1 MAIFA
6 AIKNLMIMRK
16 LLTLITILIFS
27 GVYVFGQ
34 NKTISGKVT
43 DENGLPLANVSV
55 QVKGTQIGTTT
66 SLDGTYSLPVPV
78 NGKEIVFSD
87 VNFTS
92 QEISIG
98 SGSVINT
105 SLKASNKSLE
115 EVVVVA
121 YGSQKKLSLTGSV
134 ATIKADK
141 LENRPFSSVDKALQ
155 GQIAGLQSSSSDGT
169 PGAGTDIR
177 IRGTGSITAGQSPLW
192 VIDGIIATTGDL
204 TSNTTTA
211 NALSGLNPDDIE
223 SISVLKDASAAAIY
237 GSRAAN
243 GVIIV
248 TTKSGK
254 AGKTKVNFSTE
265 IGQSSIAYTN
275 SKNRPMTTLE
285 NQKVL
290 REALINKGYAA
301 DNAEADA
308 VIIDPDNGLGFDPN
322 WLQTNTNWLDQ
333 VTHKGNQ
340 QQYNLSL
347 SGGNDKTQF
356 YASGGYFN
364 QDGTT
369 IATYFKRYNG
379 SISLST
385 KVSDKIVFKAGL
397 NGSSSTQLS
406 PPGSAA
412 YASPVSGSFFLQPW
426 FSPYNADGTFRYNDP
441 EGQFPEGSQ
450 FNPVLLAAWNKSTAK
465 QMELRGYV
473 SGEYQIIPNL
483 KLTSKYSG
491 EYLDV
496 DEYQYQNPLYGDG
509 FPGGNGYAFDRK
521 IFDWTWSNL
530 LNYRLNFTKSNDFY
544 VDLLGG
550 TEAYALTNN
559 LAQYWGSNFPSTL
572 ALQYLASAAKPTQA
586 SNLPSAQSVNSYLS
600 SAVFNYK
607 DKYILSGSFRR
618 DGSSVFS
625 ENHKWGNFYSVGGS
639 WNINEENFLQN
650 VSFLSLLKLR
660 SSYGTSGNTNG
671 FGYYSSLA
679 TYGYGSAYTGEP
691 GSAPNNV
698 GNPDLTWEKN
708 KAFNLGL
715 DFGLWKNRLTA
726 TVEYYKRVTSDLLV
740 TIPLSPTS
748 GFSGGQLTN
757 VGSMYNKGIE
767 ITLGGKP
774 VVARDFVWESNF
786 TFSHN
791 INRITALYNHAPIP
805 QNTRF
810 NITEGHDIY
819 EFYTRLW
826 AGVDPANGDPLWYT
840 DDTKSTTT
848 NNSNLAKLSLTGKS
862 ATPKYYG
869 SFSNT
874 FTFKGFSLQA
884 QLFYNFGNY
893 IYSTWENYLSSNGA
907 YLGAMNQL
915 SNQLDAWQKPG
926 DITNVPK
933 VIFGGNKNSNRP
945 STRYLYKGDYIRL
958 RNLEIGYSIPPSL
971 LKPVGISSA
980 NFYVRGT
987 NLFTFGT
994 DKNLTVD
1001 PEVGAQSI
1009 SDFQVFMPKTIS
1021 FGVKLGL

>member
-1 MAIFA
+1 MRKFVTLFTV
-6 AIKNLMIMRK
+6 LMITGMLAYSQSR
-16 LLTLITILIFS
+16 TITGNIVDGL
-27 GVYVFGQ
+27 G
-34 NKTISGKVT
+34 
-43 DENGLPLANVSV
+43 NGLANVSV
-55 QVKGTQIGTTT
+55 VVKGTTTGTT
-66 SLDGTYSLPVPV
+66 SNESGAYSLSVPSST
-78 NGKEIVFSD
+78 KSLVFSA
-87 VNFTS
+87 VGFS
-92 QEISIG
+92 AQEIKVGLADSYR
-98 SGSVINT
+98 VEMKAVDNT
-105 SLKASNKSLE
+105 MQ
-115 EVVVVA
+115 EVVIVA

-155 GQIAGLQSSSSDGT
+155 GQVAGLQSSSSDGT

-223 SISVLKDASAAAIY
+223 SISVLKDASASAIY

-243 GVIIV
+243 GVILV

-275 SKNRPMTTLE
+275 TKNRPMTTLE

-290 REALINKGYAA
+290 RQALINKGYAD

-308 VIIDPDNGLGFDPN
+308 VIIDPDGLGFDPN

-333 VTHKGNQ
+333 VTRKGNQ

-356 YASGGYFN
+356 YASGGYFD
-364 QDGTT
+364 QGGTT

-385 KVSDKIVFKAGL
+385 KVSDKIVFKAGI
-397 NGSSSTQLS
+397 NGSASTQLS

-473 SGEYQIIPNL
+473 SAEYQILPKL
-483 KLTSKYSG
+483 KFSSKYSG

-496 DEYQYQNPLYGDG
+496 DEYQYQNPIYGDG
-509 FPGGNGYAFDRK
+509 FPGGNGYGFDRK
-521 IFDWTWSNL
+521 IFDWTWTNL
-530 LNYRLNFTKSNDFY
+530 LNYRVNLKSNDFY

-559 LAQYWGSNFPSTL
+559 LSQFWGSNFPSTL

-586 SNLPSAQSVNSYLS
+586 SNLPSATSVNSYLS

-607 DKYILSGSFRR
+607 DRYILSGSFRR

-625 ENHKWGNFYSVGGS
+625 KDHKWGDFYSVGGS
-639 WNINEENFLQN
+639 WNINEENFLKDA
-650 VSFLSLLKLR
+650 SFLSLLKLR

-679 TYGYGSAYTGEP
+679 TYGFGSAYTGEP

-698 GNPDLTWEKN
+698 GNPNLTWEKN
-708 KAFNLGL
+708 KSFNLGL
-715 DFGLWKNRLTA
+715 DFGLWRNRLTA

-774 VVARDFVWESNF
+774 VVGKDFVWESNF

-791 INRITALYNHAPIP
+791 TNRVTSLYNHAPIS

-848 NNSNLAKLSLTGKS
+848 NNSNLAALSLTGKS
-862 ATPKYYG
+862 ATPRYYG

-874 FTFKGFSLQA
+874 FIYKGFSLQA

-958 RNLEIGYSIPPSL
+958 RNLEIGYALPASV
-971 LKPVGISSA
+971 LKPVGITSA

-1021 FGVKLGL
+1021 LGVKLGL

>member
-1 MAIFA
+1 
-6 AIKNLMIMRK
+6 MRK
-16 LLTLITILIFS
+16 LLTLFTILIFS

-34 NKTISGKVT
+34 NKTISGKIT
-43 DENGLPLANVSV
+43 DENGTPLSNVSV
-55 QVKGTQIGTTT
+55 LVKGTQIGTTT
-66 SLDGTYSLPVPV
+66 SSDGSYSIPVPSNAKELLFTEV
-78 NGKEIVFSD
+78 NSVPHGVI
-87 VNFTS
+87 
-92 QEISIG
+92 IG
-98 SGSVINT
+98 TQTVINT
-105 SLKASNKSLE
+105 SLKGLNKSLE

-141 LENRPFSSVDKALQ
+141 LENKPFSSVDKALQ
-155 GQIAGLQSSSSDGT
+155 GQIAGLQSSSADGT

-177 IRGTGSITAGQSPLW
+177 IRGTGSISAGQSPLW

-223 SISVLKDASAAAIY
+223 SISVLKDASAASIY

-248 TTKSGK
+248 TTKTGK
-254 AGKTKVNFSTE
+254 SGKTKVSFSTE
-265 IGQSSIAYTN
+265 IGQNSVAYTN
-275 SKNRPMTTLE
+275 NNNRPMTTAE
-285 NQKVL
+285 NQTVL
-290 REALINKGYAA
+290 RQSLINSGDAA

-308 VIIDPDNGLGFDPN
+308 IIIDPVNGLGFSPD
-322 WLQTNTNWLDQ
+322 WLKTNTNWLDQ
-333 VTHKGNQ
+333 VTRKGGQ

-347 SGGNDKTQF
+347 SGGNEKTQY
-356 YASGGYFN
+356 YASGGYFD
-364 QDGTT
+364 QQGTT
-369 IATYFKRYNG
+369 IATFFKRYNG
-379 SISLST
+379 SLSVT
-385 KVSDKIVFKAGL
+385 NKVSDKMVFKVGL
-397 NGSSSTQLS
+397 NGSTSTQLS

-426 FSPYNADGTFRYNDP
+426 YSPYNADGKFRYNDP

-465 QMELRGYV
+465 QLELRGYV
-473 SGEYQIIPNL
+473 SGEYQILKNL
-483 KLTSKYSG
+483 KFTSKYSG
-491 EYLDV
+491 EYLDI
-496 DEYQYQNPLYGDG
+496 DEYQYQNPIYGDG
-509 FPGGNGYAFDRK
+509 VPGGNGYAFDRK
-521 IFDWTWSNL
+521 IFDWTWTNL
-530 LNYRLNFTKSNDFY
+530 LNYRVNFNRDKDFY

-559 LAQYWGSNFPSTL
+559 LAQFSGSNFPSTL
-572 ALQYLASAAKPTQA
+572 ALQYLASAAKPVTA
-586 SNLPSAQSVNSYLS
+586 SNLPSATSVNSYLS
-600 SAVFNYK
+600 NVVFNYK
-607 DKYILSGSFRR
+607 DRYILSGSFRR
-618 DGSSVFS
+618 DGSSAFS
-625 ENHKWGNFYSVGGS
+625 TDHKWGNFYSVGGS
-639 WNINEENFLQN
+639 WNITEENFLKDAA
-650 VSFLSLLKLR
+650 FLSMLKLR

-679 TYGYGSAYTGEP
+679 TYGFGSAYTGDP

-708 KAFNLGL
+708 KAFNLGV

-726 TVEYYKRVTSDLLV
+726 TVEYYKRVTTDLLV

-757 VGSMYNKGIE
+757 VGSMYNKGLE
-767 ITLGGKP
+767 VTVGSKP
-774 VVARDFVWESNF
+774 IVAKNFVWESNF

-791 INRITALYNHAPIP
+791 TNRVTELYNHAPIP
-805 QNTRF
+805 QNIRF

-826 AGVDPANGDPLWYT
+826 AGADPANGDPLWYT
-840 DDTKSTTT
+840 DDTKSATT
-848 NNSNLAKLSLTGKS
+848 NNSALAQLSLTGKS

-874 FTFKGFSLQA
+874 FSYKGFSLQA

-893 IYSTWENYLSSNGA
+893 VYSTWENYLSSDGY
-907 YLGAMNQL
+907 YLGYMNQM
-915 SNQLDAWQKPG
+915 SNQLRAWQKPG
-926 DITNVPK
+926 DITNVPRT
-933 VIFGGNKNSNRP
+933 VFGGNKTSFRP

-958 RNLEIGYSIPPSL
+958 RNLEMGYNLPSSL
-971 LKPVGISSA
+971 LKRADISNA
-980 NFYVRGT
+980 YFYVRGT
-987 NLFTFGT
+987 NLFTFGA
-994 DKNLTVD
+994 DKNLPVD

-1021 FGVKLGL
+1021 LGLKVGF

>member
-1 MAIFA
+1 MLF
-6 AIKNLMIMRK
+6 
-16 LLTLITILIFS
+16 TILIFS
-27 GVYVFGQ
+27 GVSLFAQ
-34 NKTISGKVT
+34 SKTITGKVT
-43 DENGLPLANVSV
+43 DENGNPLTDVSV
-55 QVKGTQIGTTT
+55 VVKGTLSGTT
-66 SLDGTYSLPVPV
+66 SGPDGAYSLSVPSTA
-78 NGKEIVFSD
+78 KTLVFSS
-87 VNFTS
+87 VNTAPL
-92 QEISIG
+92 EISIG
-98 SGSVINT
+98 SNSIINA
-105 SLKASNKSLE
+105 SLKQLNHSLQ

-121 YGSQKKLSLTGSV
+121 YGTQKKISLTGSV
-134 ATIKADK
+134 TTIKADK
-141 LENRPFSSVDKALQ
+141 LENKPFSSVDKALQ
-155 GQIAGLQSSSSDGT
+155 GQVAGLQSSSSDGT

-177 IRGTGSITAGQSPLW
+177 LRGTGSISADQAPLW

-243 GVIIV
+243 GVILV

-254 AGKTKVNFSTE
+254 SGKTKINFSTE
-265 IGQSSIAYTN
+265 IGQNSIAYKN
-275 SKNRPMTTLE
+275 KNNRPMTTAE
-285 NQKVL
+285 NQMVL
-290 REALINKGYAA
+290 RQSLINEKNELVNAGYSV
-301 DNAEADA
+301 DNAGADA
-308 VIIDPDNGLGFDPN
+308 YILDTHSGLGFNPN
-322 WLQTNTNWLDQ
+322 WLKTNTNWLNE
-333 VTHKGNQ
+333 VTRKGNQ

-347 SGGNDKTQF
+347 SGGNDKTQY
-356 YASGGYFN
+356 YASGGYFD
-364 QDGTT
+364 QQGTT

-379 SISLST
+379 SLSLT
-385 KVSDKIVFKAGL
+385 NKVNDKFVFKAGL
-397 NGSSSTQLS
+397 NGSASTQLS

-426 FSPYNADGTFRYNDP
+426 YSPYNEDGSFRYYD
-441 EGQFPEGSQ
+441 EAGQFPEGSQ

-465 QMELRGYV
+465 QLQFRGYV
-473 SGEYQIIPNL
+473 SGEYQILNNL
-483 KLTSKYSG
+483 KFTSKYSA
-491 EYLDV
+491 EYLDI
-496 DEYQYQNPLYGDG
+496 DEYQYWNPLYGDG

-530 LNYRLNFTKSNDFY
+530 LNYRVNLNKKNDFHL
-544 VDLLGG
+544 DLLGG
-550 TEAYALTNN
+550 TEAYSLINN
-559 LAQYWGSNFPSTL
+559 KSEFYGTNFPTTL
-572 ALQYLASAAKPTQA
+572 ALQYLASAAKPTEA
-586 SNLPSAQSVNSYLS
+586 YNLPSAKSVTSYLS
-600 SAVFNYK
+600 NAVFNYQ

-625 ENHKWGNFYSVGGS
+625 QDHKWGNFYSVGAS
-639 WNINEENFLQN
+639 WNINEEKFLEN

-679 TYGYGSAYTGEP
+679 TYGYGSAYTGVP
-691 GSAPNNV
+691 GSAPDNV

-708 KAFNLGL
+708 KSFNIGL

-740 TIPLSPTS
+740 TVPLSPTS

-757 VGSMYNKGIE
+757 VGSLYNKGIE
-767 ITLGGKP
+767 VTIGGKP
-774 VVARDFVWESNF
+774 VVTKDFVWESNF
-786 TFSHN
+786 TFSNN
-791 INRITALYNHAPIP
+791 INRVTSLYNHAPIS

-810 NITEGHDIY
+810 NITEGHDMY

-840 DDTKSTTT
+840 DNTKTTKT
-848 NNSNLAKLSLTGKS
+848 NNSNLAGLSLTGKS

-874 FTFKGFSLQA
+874 FNYKAFSLQA

-893 IYSTWENYLSSNGA
+893 IYSTWENYLSSDGS
-907 YLGAMNQL
+907 YIGEMNQL
-915 SNQLDAWQKPG
+915 SNQLNSWKQAG
-926 DITNVPK
+926 DITNTPK
-933 VIFGGNKNSNRP
+933 VIYGGNKSSNRP

-958 RNLEIGYSIPPSL
+958 RNLEIGYAIPSSV
-971 LKPVGISSA
+971 LKRAQINNV
-980 NFYVRGT
+980 NVYVRGT

-1001 PEVGAQSI
+1001 PEVGAKSI

-1021 FGVKLGL
+1021 FGVKVGL